1 MASESHYF
9 GAVGKA
15 ATAAG
20 VHGKATI
27 NVRAEKQKTEK
38 TEVPE
43 SPPKTHHTYPSL
55 KGPGTS

>member
-15 ATAAG
+15 AAAAG

-27 NVRAEKQKTEK
+27 NVRAKRQKTEK

-43 SPPKTHHTYPSL
+43 SPSKTHHT
-55 KGPGTS
+55 

>member
-27 NVRAEKQKTEK
+27 NVRAERQKTEK

-43 SPPKTHHTYPSL
+43 SPTKTHHT
-55 KGPGTS
+55 